1 MKVQTFSG
9 LLQVSPPSGMNE
21 NVQTGERR
29 KTSSISRITYCK
41 EMRCFIQGQQYTL
54 RHGTLFSE
62 MKKEWVLES
71 TPEPKLSENR
81 AASGQRFHQ
90 KFFAAL
96 LPREKIIVFLCTS
109 SC

>member
-9 LLQVSPPSGMNE
+9 LLQVSPLSGMNE
-21 NVQTGERR
+21 NVQAGERR

-41 EMRCFIQGQQYTL
+41 EMRCFIQGQQYTQTCN
-54 RHGTLFSE
+54 TLSFE
-62 MKKEWVLES
+62 MKKDWVLES
-71 TPEPKLSENR
+71 TPEPKSREKR
-81 AASGQRFHQ
+81 AASDQRFHQ